1 MADAGDADWTLRVAS
16 LVRSYREMGHT
27 LSDLDPLRQEWPP
40 RQPLLELDALGFTHA
55 DLDRPAS
62 VPHFLGGRVMPL
74 REMIDSLK
82 KIYCGTTGYE
92 FMFLADPAQ
101 RDWLRDKIEARW
113 EPQTPAPEVQR
124 EILRHLLEAEFFERF
139 LHTRFVGQK
148 RFSVEGGESFLPMME
163 AVLGA
168 CASNDVEEIVL
179 GMAHRGRLSVL
190 ANFLH
195 KSLQTIFTEF
205 SENYIPDLV
214 AGDGDVKYHLGYD
227 TTREIQGKTVEVR
240 LAANPSHLEIVNT
253 VVAGKARA
261 RQRVRQDLDKR
272 AKVLP
277 LLVHGDAAV
286 IGQGITAELI
296 NMSQL
301 EGYKVGG
308 SLHLVINN
316 QLGFTT
322 LPQDGRS
329 TRYCTDIFRFVDSPV
344 FHVNGDDPEAV
355 SAAASLAVEFR
366 QKFARDVVVDLV
378 CYRKYGHNEADE
390 PAFTQPMMYEE
401 IGKRPMVGVAYGEK
415 LVSEGRLKQADVDA
429 LRAELEGNLEANY
442 QAAKAAT
449 APGANGDKK
458 KFSGST
464 AVFQPPYSH
473 EPVATAID
481 ADMMRKIGEA
491 LVLVPEGF
499 HVFPKL
505 KKTLLDRRAQ
515 AWEKGG
521 PFNWAD
527 GEALAFGSLLAEGT
541 PVRLSGQ
548 DSRRGTFSHRLSVL
562 YDVQNRERHVALN
575 NLASEGVRFCV
586 YNSPLSEAG
595 VLGFDYG
602 YSLDYPQMLCLW
614 EAQFG
619 DFANGAQVVID
630 QFIAAAESK
639 WQRPSGIV
647 LLLPHGYEGQGPEHS
662 SARLERF
669 LQLCAEDNLQVCNC
683 TTPAQY
689 FHLLRRQ
696 MKRSFLKPLV
706 VMTPKSLLRA
716 DYAVSHAEDFTSGHF
731 QEVIATDA
739 PGGNDSASKVILCS
753 GKIYYDLLA
762 RRDAAGVTDTALVRL
777 EQLYPLN
784 TDRLRQ
790 VLEGFRAAKR
800 WVWCQE
806 EPRNM
811 GAWTY
816 ISPRLA
822 ELKPGQQLYYVGRK
836 ASASPAVGALAR
848 HKLEQKEIVEKA
860 FSL

>member
-1 MADAGDADWTLRVAS
+1 MKNNSFANQSNAAALDAAYEQWQRDPRSVDPTWAAFFDGFELGYEEFAKRKSANGAPPAAAEPRRIAPAADAGDADWTLRVAS
-16 LVRSYREMGHT
+16 LLRSYREMGHT

-40 RQPLLELDALGFTHA
+40 QQPLLELGALGFSEA

-92 FMFLADPAQ
+92 FMFLADPGQ
-101 RDWLRDKIEARW
+101 RDWLREKIEARW

-168 CASNDVEEIVL
+168 CAVAGVEEIVL

-195 KSLQTIFTEF
+195 KSLKTIFTEF

-227 TTREIQGKTVEVR
+227 TTREVQGKTVEVR

-253 VVAGKARA
+253 VVAGRARA

-355 SAAASLAVEFR
+355 SAAAVLAVEFR

-390 PAFTQPMMYEE
+390 PAFTQPKMYAQ
-401 IGKRPMVGVAYGEK
+401 IGKPARWSASTYGEK
-415 LVSEGRLKQADVDA
+415 PCLRGPSRASRRGRASA
-429 LRAELEGNLEANY
+429 PSWRASWRTNY
-442 QAAKAAT
+442 QAAKTAA
-449 APGANGDKK
+449 AAAAGRQRREEKVRRLHRDLPAALFASSRPPPPSMPRHDAEDRRGPGERAGRLP
-458 KFSGST
+458 
-464 AVFQPPYSH
+464 Q
-473 EPVATAID
+473 
-481 ADMMRKIGEA
+481 
-491 LVLVPEGF
+491 
-499 HVFPKL
+499 VFPKL
-505 KKTLLDRRAQ
+505 KKTLLERRTQ
-515 AWEKGG
+515 AWKKGG

-527 GEALAFGSLLAEGT
+527 GEALAFGSLISSKA
-541 PVRLSGQ
+541 RRCALSGQ
-548 DSRRGTFSHRLSVL
+548 DSRRGTFSHRLSTL
-562 YDVQNRERHVALN
+562 YNVEDA
-575 NLASEGVRFCV
+575 
-586 YNSPLSEAG
+586 
-595 VLGFDYG
+595 
-602 YSLDYPQMLCLW
+602 
-614 EAQFG
+614 
-619 DFANGAQVVID
+619 
-630 QFIAAAESK
+630 
-639 WQRPSGIV
+639 RP
-647 LLLPHGYEGQGPEHS
+647 P
-662 SARLERF
+662 
-669 LQLCAEDNLQVCNC
+669 
-683 TTPAQY
+683 
-689 FHLLRRQ
+689 RR
-696 MKRSFLKPLV
+696 R
-706 VMTPKSLLRA
+706 
-716 DYAVSHAEDFTSGHF
+716 
-731 QEVIATDA
+731 
-739 PGGNDSASKVILCS
+739 
-753 GKIYYDLLA
+753 
-762 RRDAAGVTDTALVRL
+762 
-777 EQLYPLN
+777 
-784 TDRLRQ
+784 
-790 VLEGFRAAKR
+790 
-800 WVWCQE
+800 
-806 EPRNM
+806 
-811 GAWTY
+811 
-816 ISPRLA
+816 
-822 ELKPGQQLYYVGRK
+822 
-836 ASASPAVGALAR
+836 
-848 HKLEQKEIVEKA
+848 
-860 FSL
+860 